1 MSCRFARSFLA
12 LALGS
17 CVLAVAWAAEPPPA
31 DSKQELLVLRNGEVL
46 AGHVTRED
54 AYYRVVLNNGEL
66 RVKMSETELVCANL
80 DEAYAYK
87 RNRLALGRA
96 DDHLDLA
103 EWCLRQGLP
112 GYAAKEISAAL
123 AIDPQ
128 NRRSEFLDR
137 RLRQMLE
144 APPQASAEKPVE
156 AHPVTNED
164 LDRLVRGMPPGTVDA
179 FTSTIQPLLM
189 NSCATSGCHGPGS
202 KSNYVILRIPSDRSG
217 ARRLTQRNLQSSVQM
232 LDYQNPLQS
241 KLLTS
246 ASRPHGSA
254 ASAIFDQQT
263 VKYRQL
269 YNWIALVTQRM
280 PGGPDASEQPAT
292 VGFGGQA
299 AKNQNQMN
307 DAAAIAEVTPRP
319 AKVPYRVR
327 TAKSAASHTSGADS
341 SSKDPFGA
349 ASQAGTENPAAPGN
363 LPAESADPFSPEAF
377 NRQFADP
384 PPSEPKAK

>member
-1 MSCRFARSFLA
+1 M
-12 LALGS
+12 
-17 CVLAVAWAAEPPPA
+17 LAVAWAAEPPPA

-46 AGHVTRED
+46 AGRVTRED
-54 AYYRVVLNNGEL
+54 PYYRVVLRDGEL
-66 RVKMSETELVCANL
+66 RVKISETELVCANL
-80 DEAYAYK
+80 DEAYTFK
-87 RNRLALGRA
+87 RNRLGLGRA

-112 GYAAKEISAAL
+112 GYAAKEIRAAL
-123 AIDPQ
+123 AIDPT
-128 NRRSEFLDR
+128 NARSEYLDR

-246 ASRPHGSA
+246 ASRPHGTAS
-254 ASAIFDQQT
+254 SAIFDPQT

-269 YNWIALVTQRM
+269 YNWIAVVTQRA
-280 PGGPDASEQPAT
+280 PGGPEASDRPAT
-292 VGFGGQA
+292 VGFGGPVTTS
-299 AKNQNQMN
+299 QNQPT
-307 DAAAIAEVTPRP
+307 DAAAMFADSPVRP
-319 AKVPYRVR
+319 AKTPYRLR
-327 TAKSAASHTSGADS
+327 AAR
-341 SSKDPFGA
+341 A
-349 ASQAGTENPAAPGN
+349 AATHGGSEDAAPKDHSGGAPQPGGDSALPNAN
-363 LPAESADPFSPEAF
+363 LPTDSADPFSPEAF
-377 NRQFADP
+377 NRQFGDP
-384 PPSEPKAK
+384 QPSEPKPK